1 MFHPESLIIIGAGGH
16 AKVVLDAVLISGISE
31 SIIFADDDAL
41 LLDKKFQGFDV
52 LCDVN
57 QALAFENRF
66 HVAIGDNLTRG
77 RIFES
82 GNYAKAVSVFHS
94 KSIISKSALLER
106 GIFVAAGA
114 IIGPNAKIGRGTI
127 VNHSSVV
134 DHDCKVGN
142 FSHIA
147 PGAILSGGVEV
158 GSRTLIGLGA
168 KLLPGVK
175 VGDDSVV
182 ASGAIV
188 LNSFP
193 SNSRLAG
200 VPARLMNK

>member
-1 MFHPESLIIIGAGGH
+1 MLHRESLIIIGAGGH
-16 AKVVLDAVLISGISE
+16 AKVVLDSLLISGISE
-31 SIIFADDDAL
+31 PIIFADDNTFL
-41 LLDKKFQGFDV
+41 LGKKFQGFDV

-57 QALAFENRF
+57 QALVSENRF
-66 HVAIGDNLTRG
+66 HVAIGDNLIRG

-82 GNYAKAVSVFHS
+82 GNYDNAVSVFHS

-127 VNHSSVV
+127 VNHSSVI
-134 DHDCKVGN
+134 DHDCNVGN
-142 FSHIA
+142 YCHIA

-175 VGDDSVV
+175 VGDNSIV

-200 VPARLMNK
+200 VPAKLINK